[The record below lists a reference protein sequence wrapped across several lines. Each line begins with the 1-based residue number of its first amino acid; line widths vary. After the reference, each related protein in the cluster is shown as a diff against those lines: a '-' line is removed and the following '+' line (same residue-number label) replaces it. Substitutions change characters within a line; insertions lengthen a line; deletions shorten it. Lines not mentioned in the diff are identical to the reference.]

1 MEDAKKELTLTRVY
15 DASRELVWKAWT
27 DPKLVAQWWG
37 PNGVTNTAHAWEAK
51 PGGKIDL
58 VMLAGEEL
66 GPMKG
71 QEWPMTGEFKE
82 VDEPGKLVFTGN
94 AIVNGKEVLQHLTT
108 VTLEEVE
115 GNTHMTVHIVVTK
128 TTPEAAGPLAG
139 MEMGW
144 NQQLDKLGEF
154 LKRD

>member
-1 MEDAKKELTLTRVY
+1 MSDNRKLTLERTY
-15 DASRELVWKAWT
+15 DAPRELVWKAWT
-27 DPKLVAQWWG
+27 DPKLVSQWWG
-37 PNGVTNTAHAWEAK
+37 PRGVTNPTCEWEAK
-51 PGGKIDL
+51 ENGKIHI

-82 VDEPGKLVFTGN
+82 VQEPRKLVFTGN
-94 AIVNGKEVLQHLTT
+94 AIMNGKEVMQHLTT
-108 VTLEEVE
+108 VTLDEAD
-115 GNTHMTVHIVVTK
+115 GKTKMTIHIVVTK
-128 TTPEAAGPLAG
+128 ETPEAATPLAG

-154 LKRD
+154 VSK